1 MRPDDTQWYGTVR
14 KMLIVALACRSGSE
28 VGLNPF

>member
-14 KMLIVALACRSGSE
+14 KMLIVALSLPLRFGSR
-28 VGLNPF
+28 LNPF